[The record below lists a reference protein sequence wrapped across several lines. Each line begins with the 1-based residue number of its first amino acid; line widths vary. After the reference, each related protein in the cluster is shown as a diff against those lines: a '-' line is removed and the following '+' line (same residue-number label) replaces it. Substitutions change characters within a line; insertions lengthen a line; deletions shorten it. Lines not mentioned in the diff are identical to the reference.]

1 MRRQWKGFI
10 SGILVT
16 VIVLGLGASALA
28 ATARQLNATYSGIQI
43 TLDGKTIT
51 PKDANGAVVEPFAVD
66 GTTYLPVRAVAD
78 ALGLGVEWDGE
89 RNTVVLTSPQTGN
102 GETQGT
108 AEGFIFS
115 TKQTTKYSEYL
126 DWTTTT
132 SEVTNNSGKD
142 YSYVMVSVTYYSE
155 DGTILGQGSA
165 IISGLL
171 NGQTKTFE
179 TTINGDFTSAAAL
192 KFQVDTK
199 W

>member
-16 VIVLGLGASALA
+16 VLVLGLGASALA

-78 ALGLGVEWDGE
+78 ALGLGVDWDGE

-108 AEGFIFS
+108 EEGFIFS

-179 TTINGDFTSAAAL
+179 TTINGDFTSAATL